1 MHSIQN
7 MLISCLIIFI
17 LAFACFAGAQETG
30 PTTAK
35 PVIGLP
41 TPTESDR
48 AYVRTCFNDTERE
61 NDTLYLPRECHLL
74 VEDPA
79 REHDP
84 AIKARVTML
93 QNLFRDM
100 VRKQQEEE
108 RRKREEEERRKGG
121 GSIPISRVFK
131 PIILKIRDE
140 PPSRLMS

>member
-1 MHSIQN
+1 MNLH
-7 MLISCLIIFI
+7 LSCLIIFI
-17 LAFACFAGAQETG
+17 LALPCFAGAQDTG
-30 PTTAK
+30 TTTAK

-41 TPTESDR
+41 KPTESDR
-48 AYVRTCFNDTERE
+48 AYVATCFNDTERG

-108 RRKREEEERRKGG
+108 RRKGG